1 MVDGSKIL
9 TVGVPVFNGRD
20 LLRSCLKSISGSTLS
35 PDRYEIV
42 IVDDGSSEPET
53 LEILADF
60 EREHAQTPGF
70 VRIIRSAENSGGAAR
85 PRNRIL
91 DEARGDYIFFVDADD
106 TIGSEALA
114 RIAGYLDRETIDWIA
129 VNQVA
134 VNGRTSVFE
143 FAQPY
148 AEKSR
153 MRALSTLTCH
163 KVFRRA
169 EIERQGLRFSEA
181 LPSGQDVAFA
191 FAFILRASRFVYLGG
206 YDYYFLTQHGNDPT
220 EPPHLSRRA
229 NAPAA
234 NIEKSYRIL
243 EAMIEALRDSTLE
256 DSERRAIVSTTVL
269 PRLLMRHRYLRS
281 IVAVGKP
288 AGPAELQRLADL
300 LHDPVLAG
308 ADPAGAEGLS
318 GSLLA
323 GVLRSDWDDIAAQ
336 LGSRP
341 ASAAAP
347 SALPVPVP
355 TTQPTTQP
363 TPEPTTGA
371 LLATVVEELAALR
384 KTVDKIAAD
393 QHRLETNLRAELQ
406 LRDMIGPRPDD
417 QAPGMVTPINTG
429 WQLSAQGLH
438 EVVRRVLIDKPTL
451 VVECGSGASTLWIA
465 RALRQVGR
473 GRLVSLENSAE
484 WVEAVTTMV
493 RREGLDNVEVRH
505 APIEETQVGAEVRP
519 WYAARAIADL
529 TGIDLLL
536 VDGPVGKT
544 HPLARYPAV
553 PLLRSKLSAGATVLL
568 DDYNRRQER
577 ETVSRWRAEYP
588 ELTLGRQ
595 VDHLAVLTVPAA

>member
-1 MVDGSKIL
+1 MVDGSKVL

-20 LLRSCLKSISGSTLS
+20 LLRSCLKSISGSTLAH
-35 PDRYEIV
+35 DRYEIV
-42 IVDDGSSEPET
+42 IVDDGSTAPET

-70 VRIIRSAENSGGAAR
+70 VRVIHSAENSGGAAR

-91 DEARGDYIFFVDADD
+91 DEASGDYIFFVDADD
-106 TIGSEALA
+106 TIGTEALA
-114 RIAGYLDRETIDWIA
+114 RIAGYLAHERIDWIS

-134 VNGRTSVFE
+134 VNGRTSVFT

-148 AEKSR
+148 AEKPR

-191 FAFILRASRFVYLGG
+191 FAFILRASRFVYLGS
-206 YDYYFLTQHGNDPT
+206 YDYYFLTQHADDPT
-220 EPPHLSRRA
+220 EPAHLSRRA

-243 EAMIEALRDSTLE
+243 EAMIEALRESELE
-256 DSERRAIVSTTVL
+256 DSERRAIVSTRVL
-269 PRLLMRHRYLRS
+269 PRILMRHRYLAS
-281 IVAVGKP
+281 MLALGKP
-288 AGPAELQRLADL
+288 AGPVELRRLADL
-300 LHDPVLAG
+300 LRDPVLAG
-308 ADPAGAEGLS
+308 ADPAGAEGLT
-318 GSLLA
+318 GTLLA
-323 GVLRSDWDDIAAQ
+323 GVLRSDWDGVVAQ
-336 LGSRP
+336 LSGKP
-341 ASAAAP
+341 NAAP
-347 SALPVPVP
+347 AAKASTGP
-355 TTQPTTQP
+355 TTETSTGPTTETSTQ
-363 TPEPTTGA
+363 A
-371 LLATVVEELAALR
+371 LLAAVVEELAALR
-384 KTVDKIAAD
+384 RTVDKIAAD
-393 QHRLETNLRAELQ
+393 QQRLETNLRAEFQ
-406 LRDMIGPRPDD
+406 LRDMVAPRSDD
-417 QAPGMVTPINTG
+417 QSPGMVTPINAG
-429 WQLSAQGLH
+429 WQLSPQGLH
-438 EVVRRVLIDKPTL
+438 EVVRRVLIDKPRL

-465 RALRQVGR
+465 RALRQVGG

-505 APIEETQVGAEVRP
+505 APIEQTPVGAELRP
-519 WYAARAIADL
+519 WYAVEAIADL

-553 PLLRSKLSAGATVLL
+553 PLLRSKLSDGATVLL

-577 ETVSRWRAEYP
+577 ETVNRWLVEYP
-588 ELTLGRQ
+588 ELEPGRR
-595 VDHLAVLTVPAA
+595 VDHLAVLTVPSA